1 MPKRRKEG
9 QSNTTI
15 SVSWSDKNR
24 MRRLA
29 KLRKT
34 TKNGDVYESD
44 SIIFNRVL
52 RDYMDNH
59 PSEIKSHTTITYPV
73 KSSNKPVKTQDESQQ
88 G

>member
-44 SIIFNRVL
+44 FSYI
-52 RDYMDNH
+52 
-59 PSEIKSHTTITYPV
+59 
-73 KSSNKPVKTQDESQQ
+73 
-88 G
+88 